1 MANRAMSLAELID
14 FTKRAQ
20 QTAEKEGVGLYHTD
34 VIAVDRRN
42 RCHVIIGAIEYDEQH
57 DAVVFRI
64 R

>member
-1 MANRAMSLAELID
+1 MSDKVMSLAELID

-20 QTAEKEGVGLYHTD
+20 QTAEKEGVGLYHTN
-34 VIAVDRRN
+34 VIAVDGRN
-42 RCHVIIGAIEYDEQH
+42 REHVIIGAVEYDEQH